1 MKVLTAHLKWLT
13 TVAIMALLITT
24 GAYAQTSA
32 DAITGEWLSAK
43 KDSRFMIYKQAGKY
57 YGKVVWGSGTQ
68 TTDEK
73 NPNPQLRSRPLTG
86 LVILNNFVFN
96 GKDTWTDGTIYDPR
110 EGKTY
115 SCKISMKDNNT
126 MEVRGYVGIS
136 LFGRTEVWT
145 RVKN

>member
-1 MKVLTAHLKWLT
+1 MNVLIAHLSKLAIAT
-13 TVAIMALLITT
+13 IMAMLFTN
-24 GAYAQTSA
+24 AAFAQTNA
-32 DAITGEWLSAK
+32 DAITGEWYTPK
-43 KDSRFMIYKQAGKY
+43 KDTRFMIYKTGGKY

-73 NPNPQLRSRPLTG
+73 NPNPQLRNRPLKG

-115 SCKISMKDNNT
+115 SCKISLKDNNT
-126 MEVRGYVGIS
+126 IEVRGYVGIS

-145 RVKN
+145 RAKN

>member
-1 MKVLTAHLKWLT
+1 MKFFSFLFHHGFLAT
-13 TVAIMALLITT
+13 MLLLLLPFF
-24 GAYAQTSA
+24 APAQTNT
-32 DAITGEWLSAK
+32 DAITGQWLSAA
-43 KDSRFMIYKQAGKY
+43 KDTKFMIYKSNGKY

-86 LVILNNFVFN
+86 IVILNNFVFN

-115 SCKISMKDNNT
+115 SCKITMKDNNT
-126 MEVRGYVGIS
+126 LEVRGYVGIS
-136 LFGRTEVWT
+136 LFGRTETWT
-145 RVKN
+145 RVKE